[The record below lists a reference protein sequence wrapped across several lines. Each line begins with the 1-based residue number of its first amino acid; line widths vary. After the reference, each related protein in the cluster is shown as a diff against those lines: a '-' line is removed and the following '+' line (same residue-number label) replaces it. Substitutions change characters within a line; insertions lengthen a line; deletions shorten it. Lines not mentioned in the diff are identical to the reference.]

1 MCSAHLIAM
10 DRKNEIEKLLLSR
23 CSKYNKDGEILKL
36 LESRYSLTG
45 TQKDF
50 LILEGTKDG
59 GVSVNREDFKY
70 KNEKKQIKS
79 SRNEIIHIN
88 SKRAVSVSHSKK
100 DRANKYDKS
109 STRNEFSRFIKDNL
123 KNQRQLY
130 KKINKDLSK
139 VFSGGNN
146 HSINLN
152 QYKGYKYVLKFEEF
166 LEMNRLWSGYIA
178 DLMKGQM
185 HKASTATMRLAT
197 SEFVGAFIEVSHS
210 TIAGNVGLAGIIIWE
225 SQHNFVVV
233 VAGSDNW
240 KRSVSVMCLPASHA
254 FTASELV
261 GGLRVVSKANTRF
274 KLVVPVPRSA
284 AGESAKA
291 TADAMD
297 VAMED
302 DDGTEE
308 EEVQLEFEVLGNRV
322 QFRPSERSNKKF
334 KSHSVSDLLV

>member
-1 MCSAHLIAM
+1 M

-36 LESRYSLTG
+36 LESRYSVTG

-70 KNEKKQIKS
+70 KNEKKQVKS
-79 SRNEIIHIN
+79 PKNEIIHIN
-88 SKRAVSVSHSKK
+88 SKRAVGVSHSKK

-139 VFSGGNN
+139 VSSGGGNN

-166 LEMNRLWSGYIA
+166 LEMNRLWTGYIA
-178 DLMKGQM
+178 DLMKCQM

-197 SEFVGAFIEVSHS
+197 GGRGAAGVRGAGEPRAVQAERAVEQEVQEPLRERP
-210 TIAGNVGLAGIIIWE
+210 AGVMKLAE
-225 SQHNFVVV
+225 
-233 VAGSDNW
+233 
-240 KRSVSVMCLPASHA
+240 
-254 FTASELV
+254 
-261 GGLRVVSKANTRF
+261 
-274 KLVVPVPRSA
+274 PVPI
-284 AGESAKA
+284 
-291 TADAMD
+291 
-297 VAMED
+297 
-302 DDGTEE
+302 
-308 EEVQLEFEVLGNRV
+308 F
-322 QFRPSERSNKKF
+322 
-334 KSHSVSDLLV
+334 